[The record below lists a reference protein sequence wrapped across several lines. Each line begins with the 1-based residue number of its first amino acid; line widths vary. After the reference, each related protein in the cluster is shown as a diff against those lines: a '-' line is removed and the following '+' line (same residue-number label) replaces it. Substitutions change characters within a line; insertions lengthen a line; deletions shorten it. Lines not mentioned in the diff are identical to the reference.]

1 MTEEDRPWATFS
13 PHRRPLSARIAILE
27 ARILKHQTG
36 MLYAPTSQRPLPLQI
51 HSIRDLD
58 LNSLSLSFDESVEG
72 LRRLLPCQAV
82 ADQQQDDRC
91 RGFSTH
97 DIIPRSPLLDLREPH
112 CLRPEDKREEHHRL
126 AVAGEGT
133 CCSRPRPRP
142 HTTQVLRVLLAPRSS
157 VGSLLASR
165 RIEDVARAHAHAP
178 SPCPCPLPRKERSRG
193 KARGQALCSPRFLCS
208 NKDPYCEASSQDPGH

>member
-1 MTEEDRPWATFS
+1 MSRAM
-13 PHRRPLSARIAILE
+13 
-27 ARILKHQTG
+27 Q
-36 MLYAPTSQRPLPLQI
+36 
-51 HSIRDLD
+51 
-58 LNSLSLSFDESVEG
+58 SFDESVEG

-165 RIEDVARAHAHAP
+165 SPFSCSHSRMSLVCGDLTLAFATLPFLLP
-178 SPCPCPLPRKERSRG
+178 SPLLQEDRGCRSRS
-193 KARGQALCSPRFLCS
+193 RPR
-208 NKDPYCEASSQDPGH
+208 PVPVPVPASTQGA